1 MATEFTPKKKSGFI
15 SKIKN
20 YLLQGYIIRVD
31 GKDDSPLE
39 VIGRD
44 SEGYLPSM
52 GNIGQL
58 WSEVKLIEE
67 LNCAHSNLYEVVDEL
82 KQVYSVRKVRCKGS
96 GCCQYATHGYYLD

>member
-31 GKDDSPLE
+31 GKDDSPIE

-44 SEGYLPSM
+44 AEKYLPSM

-58 WSEVKLIEE
+58 WSEVKLIEKI
-67 LNCAHSNLYEVVDEL
+67 NCAHSNLYEVVADL
-82 KQVYSVRKVRCKGS
+82 KQEYSVRNVRCKGS
-96 GCCQYATHGYYLD
+96 GCCQYATYGYYLD